1 MLSKKKI
8 KIMFLM
14 ASYEKGIGKKDLKI
28 IRYYKNDYIRMNIL
42 TSVVCSTI
50 AYLLILALL
59 AMYNMDYFIKN
70 AVSIDYAS
78 FGIMALCGYVIL
90 IGLYI
95 FVTMLVCSVRYD
107 QARKRV
113 RKYFKYLK
121 YLGKYYQENVDEEDE
136 NYDA

>member
-28 IRYYKNDYIRMNIL
+28 IRFYKNDYIRMNIL
-42 TSVVCSTI
+42 TSIVCSTI
-50 AYLLILALL
+50 AYLLILALV
-59 AMYNMDYFIKN
+59 AMYNMDYIIKN
-70 AVSIDYAS
+70 AISIDYAS
-78 FGIMALCGYVIL
+78 AGIMALCGYVVL
-90 IGLYI
+90 IGFYI